1 MSQQTQ
7 QDVHPNFHLV
17 NLAGW
22 AKRLPHPILIMVL
35 VLVFPIFGEI
45 IADLIG
51 LENGIVPVGE
61 SATVM
66 QGAFQLITMLV
77 AGFGPTALALW
88 LWLRFYEKRPFWTI
102 GLEPAGALRKLG
114 RGFLGGT
121 LMFGASV
128 LIMALFGFV
137 AIEPG
142 DPQQQGLVTLL
153 PVLLTLIGWGIQ
165 ASTEEFLARGW
176 LLPVISKRTGKVWLG
191 VLLSSLIFAALHLLN
206 PNLSWV
212 AVLNLVLV
220 GIFLALWALW
230 EGGIWGVC
238 GFHISW
244 NWAQGN
250 LFGFEVSGQSVQGGI
265 LFNLMETGPG
275 IITGDAFGPEAGL
288 AVTAVLIIGIIIT
301 VTLLRKNAAIDHT
314 QN

>member
-1 MSQQTQ
+1 
-7 QDVHPNFHLV
+7 
-17 NLAGW
+17 
-22 AKRLPHPILIMVL
+22 
-35 VLVFPIFGEI
+35 
-45 IADLIG
+45 
-51 LENGIVPVGE
+51 
-61 SATVM
+61 
-66 QGAFQLITMLV
+66 
-77 AGFGPTALALW
+77 
-88 LWLRFYEKRPFWTI
+88 
-102 GLEPAGALRKLG
+102 
-114 RGFLGGT
+114 
-121 LMFGASV
+121 
-128 LIMALFGFV
+128 
-137 AIEPG
+137 
-142 DPQQQGLVTLL
+142 
-153 PVLLTLIGWGIQ
+153 
-165 ASTEEFLARGW
+165 
-176 LLPVISKRTGKVWLG
+176 LG